1 MPPLFRI
8 DIAKEIFYALDESEK
23 QGFLDQI
30 KAEKKRGNITVQRF
44 KGLGEMNPIQLR
56 ETTMAPATRRL
67 IQLTLDNEKQ
77 AIKIMDMLLA
87 KKRSPDRK
95 KWLEA
100 NGDSAIVV

>member
-1 MPPLFRI
+1 
-8 DIAKEIFYALDESEK
+8 
-23 QGFLDQI
+23 
-30 KAEKKRGNITVQRF
+30 
-44 KGLGEMNPIQLR
+44 MNPIQLR

-100 NGDSAIVV
+100 NADRAIIP